1 MKIKIF
7 FKSQFKKVV
16 PEVEIST
23 KYNIYKTLL
32 DNDTIFEK
40 EFNLQQKDTLKINFL
55 NKDGVDDNIIFI
67 ESIEIDEINLQH
79 YIYDGIFYPEYDQ
92 NWLAQQTQTPPTFYK
107 PCTELRL
114 KGTWHL
120 NIQLPVWKMIME
132 KWLNDNR

>member
-1 MKIKIF
+1 MKIKIVL
-7 FKSQFKKVV
+7 KSQFKKIV

-23 KYNIYKTLL
+23 TNNIYKTLL
-32 DNDTIFEK
+32 DTDTIFEK
-40 EFNLQQKDTLKINFL
+40 EFNLQQKDVLKINFL

-67 ESIEIDEINLQH
+67 KSIEIDEINLQH
-79 YIYDGIFYPEYDQ
+79 YIHDGIFYPEYDQ
-92 NWLAQQTQTPPTFYK
+92 NWLAQQIQIPPTFYK

-120 NIQLPVWKMIME
+120 NIQLPIWKMIME